1 MFLPKSSSG
10 LLKGALVSVLLGASS
25 VAAHAETTI
34 TAVMNA
40 PLRALDPAIST
51 AYILRNYG
59 YMVYDTLLARDEA
72 GKVQPQMA
80 SWAVSEDGLTY
91 TFTLRDGLKW
101 HDGTPVTAADCVAS
115 IARWDQ
121 VDKTGQV
128 MAKLMSAME
137 VVDDKSFTMTFAEPT
152 GIALLALSKPSGI
165 APFMMP
171 KAVAET
177 PISTPITSTIGSGP
191 FKFDSASYQPGVQAV
206 FLKNEDYVP
215 RDEPSSGM
223 AGGKVVKVD
232 KVIWTAMPDPMTAL
246 TAMMSGEVDF
256 VEQVQQDLLPL
267 VDGNPDFYTQAF
279 AKQGSQNLVR
289 LNWTQPP
296 FDNLKYREAAM
307 AALGQKPMLNAQVG
321 TAEDSSSTCAA
332 VFGCSGPYA
341 TDYKAEEIIKAN
353 PEKSKELLQEA
364 GYDGKPI
371 MLMQATDLA
380 SLAPQGP
387 VIAQQLRDGGFK
399 VDVVA
404 MDWASVVARRASKAP
419 VAEGGWNIFSTTNVL
434 PDVGDPVGFIG
445 TAAGGDS
452 AWFGWPDVPKI
463 EELRA
468 SFAEA
473 PDTASQVQIAK
484 EIDQLAI
491 DNVVMIPMG
500 EFANINVVSAKL
512 QGMPEAEA
520 PVFWNVTKSE

>member
-10 LLKGALVSVLLGASS
+10 LLTAALVAALLGGTAPT
-25 VAAHAETTI
+25 AQAETTI

-59 YMVYDTLLARDEA
+59 YMVYDTLLARDENNQP
-72 GKVQPQMA
+72 QPQMA
-80 SWAVSEDGLTY
+80 SWAVSEDGKTY

-101 HDGTPVTAADCVAS
+101 HDGMPVTAADCVAS

-128 MAKLMSAME
+128 MASLLSGME
-137 VVDDKSFTMTFAEPT
+137 VVDDKTFTMTFAEPT
-152 GIALLALSKPSGI
+152 GIALLALSKPSGL

-191 FKFDSASYQPGVQAV
+191 FKFDEAEYQPGVRAV
-206 FLKNEDYVP
+206 FTKNEEYVP
-215 RDEPSSGM
+215 RDEPASGM

-232 KVIWTAMPDPMTAL
+232 KVVWTTMPDPMTAVS
-246 TAMMSGEVDF
+246 AMMSGEIDF
-256 VEQVQQDLLPL
+256 IEQVQHDLLPL
-267 VDGNPDFYTQAF
+267 VQGNPDFTLQTF

-289 LNWTQPP
+289 LNWRQPP
-296 FDNLKYREAAM
+296 FDQLIYRQAAM
-307 AALGQKPMLNAQVG
+307 EALGQQQMLDAQVG
-321 TAEDSSSTCAA
+321 TGAEGAQTCAA
-332 VFGCSGPYA
+332 VFGCTSPY
-341 TDYKAEEIIKAN
+341 TSDYMAETVIEPH
-353 PEKSKELLQEA
+353 PEKAKELLAQA
-364 GYDGKPI
+364 GYDGAPI
-371 MLMQATDLA
+371 LLMQATDLPA
-380 SLAPQGP
+380 LVPQGP
-387 VIAQQLRDGGFK
+387 VVAQQLRDGGFN
-399 VDVVA
+399 VEVMA

-445 TAAGGDS
+445 TAAGGDT
-452 AWFGWPDVPKI
+452 AWFGWPDVPEI
-463 EELRA
+463 EALRA
-468 SFAEA
+468 GFAKA
-473 PDTASQVQIAK
+473 PDTAAQI
-484 EIDQLAI
+484 EIAGQINKLAL

-500 EFANINVVSAKL
+500 QFPNINVLSAKL
-512 QGMPEAEA
+512 ADMPVAEA